1 MSHPLTIPTTLLA
14 HGLEG
19 DQDIELE
26 SLVLVSAKGWQSS
39 FVSPVKVVLKPAN
52 LRRPSPDSVD
62 ATKVLEKLEPSM
74 GAEEAGEDPHRLSGV
89 ERQKEGMSENWMI
102 SDRVR
107 LSDTLTGVER

>member
-1 MSHPLTIPTTLLA
+1 M
-14 HGLEG
+14 EG

-39 FVSPVKVVLKPAN
+39 FVSPVRVALKPAN

-62 ATKVLEKLEPSM
+62 ATKVLEKLEASR

-102 SDRVR
+102 SDSVR